1 MTIFFAKHV
10 TFSQPNV
17 SNINSQIQIKNREMN
32 TIGYITTTINWFGF
46 FFTIFFAYYYYLK
59 LRHKE
64 RILLIEKN
72 VDIAELYH
80 KRKKCFSWYIFSF
93 TLIGI
98 SVGIFIG
105 IALFI
110 EALGMSAG
118 SSITVFLII
127 STVLLFSAIGIII
140 GNSIKA
146 SQK

>member
-1 MTIFFAKHV
+1 M
-10 TFSQPNV
+10 S
-17 SNINSQIQIKNREMN
+17 

-72 VDIAELYH
+72 IDIAELYH
-80 KRKKCFSWYIFSF
+80 KKEKCFSWYIFSF
-93 TLIGI
+93 ILIGI

-110 EALGMSAG
+110 EGLDMSAD
-118 SSITVFLII
+118 SATTIFLII